1 MKVTTG
7 DIYTTLGRYLGSSY
21 INDVNFG
28 TQVNQVIIQADWPY
42 RKGVDNISSLYV
54 QNSLGEMVPLGGM
67 INLSKVLA
75 PSTIDRYNQYPS
87 ATKLSV
93 PAKP

>member
-1 MKVTTG
+1 M
-7 DIYTTLGRYLGSSY
+7 GSSY

-75 PSTIDRYNQYPS
+75 PSTIDRYNQYPAAAINIVGNEAFS
-87 ATKLSV
+87 TGEAMNAV
-93 PAKP
+93 